1 MKRRVAAVM
10 LSMSLCMTTVV
21 QTGAAVFDD
30 GSAVVST
37 EADSPDIS
45 DDGQGVNNI
54 EVTPTPDVEEEVT
67 VTPVPDETPVP
78 ENPEEE
84 ITPSPEPEDPDI
96 DIFEPVTPT
105 PAPSVT
111 PVPDDGVEEP
121 DLFTSGDADLYGITV
136 TTVTEVD
143 KDDWEKADVL
153 NNRYKLRK
161 ADGTYYTS
169 ADGIV
174 YIKTVENKAAAADDT
189 QAHEGYAGYY
199 LFDAEGYMVTGQ
211 TTIQPGTPG
220 YDLATEEEF
229 FFMDAAHASALAEG
243 GSIDVTN
250 CSPVDTNMGQMQMK
264 YWLWTGSTFRY
275 YDSTGKFLSVEELKD
290 INLEK
295 GTYKGYYGIDG
306 EYYCL
311 DENGA
316 PITGDVEIEEGT
328 APGKYYFQE
337 EPGTNGIAGQMV
349 RGQWHHR
356 TTSKGEQW
364 RYFKADGRL
373 YERGIV
379 ATRLDES
386 MGDGK
391 YLLGAAGYIQRNKML
406 KASNGYYYA
415 SDENG
420 KVLTNQ
426 LAKFGS
432 SRYYFSSDGRRVI
445 WKNCWHRCTGAD
457 NRFYYFGSTPGQVVE
472 KKGWQLVKSNSGK
485 IYGWFYYPS
494 SGDHYMDKWVG
505 DVYFE
510 PDGSLASGVMEVDGK
525 VYFFKVS
532 NTSNHYGNIFRNT
545 MISYRGK
552 WYYAGP
558 KGILAQNR
566 WIKSDGNYYY
576 FQDDY
581 TLKTNAFIQKGDTY
595 GYVDSSGKFCTGWV
609 VVNNSKNQVRYLNPD
624 GLGFLK
630 NTSKV
635 IDGLRYYFDSNGNRR
650 NDLTSI
656 IKGPYYVEVD
666 RVNGVMTIFDKNR
679 TTPVKSI
686 RVSVG
691 LSYTPTPTGTYT
703 LSKSMRWQPLMGPS
717 WGQYGTHVDGAG
729 QGGIF
734 VHSVAGS
741 SQSSYSLPAAEY
753 NKLGNPAS
761 HGCIR
766 CCVAD
771 AQWVYNNCNGATI
784 RIFDGTYKS
793 DEVFKGPLGRRALV
807 PLRGSMNFDPTDP
820 AV

>member
-30 GSAVVST
+30 GSNAVLVEEEPSEIVT
-37 EADSPDIS
+37 EDPDMVTDMVTGEI
-45 DDGQGVNNI
+45 
-54 EVTPTPDVEEEVT
+54 TPTPGETEE
-67 VTPVPDETPVP
+67 P
-78 ENPEEE
+78 E
-84 ITPSPEPEDPDI
+84 ITPTPGDEEPDI

-121 DLFTSGDADLYGITV
+121 DLFTSGDADLYGISV
-136 TTVTEVD
+136 TTVTEVN
-143 KDDWEKADVL
+143 KTDWEKSDAL

-161 ADGTYYTS
+161 TDGSYYTDT
-169 ADGIV
+169 DGIV

-211 TTIQPGTPG
+211 ITIQPGTPG

-229 FFMDAAHASALAEG
+229 FFMDAAHASALTEG
-243 GSIDVTN
+243 ATVDVTN

-264 YWLWTGSTFRY
+264 YWLWTSGVFRY
-275 YDSTGKFLSVEELKD
+275 YDSAGVFLSVEELKA

-311 DENGA
+311 DENGS

-337 EPGTNGIAGQMV
+337 EPGINGMTGQMV

-356 TTSKGEQW
+356 TTSIGEQW

-386 MGDGK
+386 MGNHK
-391 YLLGAAGYIQRNKML
+391 YLLGSSGYIQKNKML

-445 WKNCWHRCTGAD
+445 WKNCWHRCPGAD

-472 KKGWQLVKSNSGK
+472 KKGWQLVKSDTGK
-485 IYGWFYYPS
+485 IYGWFYFPGN
-494 SGDHYMDKWVG
+494 GDHYMDRWVG

-525 VYFFKVS
+525 VYFFKTS
-532 NTSNHYGNIFRNT
+532 DTSNHYGNIFRNT

-566 WIKSDGNYYY
+566 WIKSSGNYYY
-576 FQDDY
+576 FQEDY
-581 TLKTNAFIQKGDTY
+581 TLKTNAFVKRGDRY
-595 GYVDSSGKFCTGWV
+595 GYLDSSGRFCTGWV
-609 VVNNSKNQVRYLNPD
+609 VINNAKNQVRYLNPE

-635 IDGLRYYFDSNGNRR
+635 IDGLRYYFDSSGNRR

-666 RVNGVMTIFDKNR
+666 RINGVMTIFDKNR
-679 TTPVKSI
+679 TTAVKSI

-691 LSYTPTPTGTYT
+691 LSHTPTPTGTYT
-703 LSKSMRWQPLMGPS
+703 LSRSLQWQPLMGPS
-717 WGQYGTHVDGAG
+717 WGQYGTHVNGAG

-734 VHSVAGS
+734 VHSIAGS
-741 SQSSYSLPAAEY
+741 APNSYSLPAGEY

>member
-161 ADGTYYTS
+161 ADGTYCTS

-609 VVNNSKNQVRYLNPD
+609 VVNNSKNQVRYLNPN

-703 LSKSMRWQPLMGPS
+703 MSRSMRWQPLMGPS

-741 SQSSYSLPAAEY
+741 AANSYSLPAAEY
-753 NKLGNPAS
+753 DKLGNPAS

>member
-30 GSAVVST
+30 GSSVVST

-54 EVTPTPDVEEEVT
+54 EVPPTPDVEEEVT
-67 VTPVPDETPVP
+67 PVPNETPVP

-220 YDLATEEEF
+220 YDLGTEEEF

-485 IYGWFYYPS
+485 IYGWFYYPG

-609 VVNNSKNQVRYLNPD
+609 VVNNSKNQVRYLNPN

-703 LSKSMRWQPLMGPS
+703 MSKSMRWQPLMGPS

-771 AQWVYNNCNGATI
+771 AQWVYYNCNGATI